1 MQKVR
6 RLFINTKRN
15 QFEEGRCSKRK
26 EKKLGRGRNRP
37 LERRGRIEK
46 DKCDNVPKLPKI

>member
-26 EKKLGRGRNRP
+26 EKKKNWVEVETGP
-37 LERRGRIEK
+37 WK
-46 DKCDNVPKLPKI
+46 DGGE

>member
-26 EKKLGRGRNRP
+26 EKKNWVEVETGLW
-37 LERRGRIEK
+37 K
-46 DKCDNVPKLPKI
+46 DGGE